1 MNKARSP
8 AQSQTLLLICLRLL
22 SEGINVYILCLRVS
36 NYIPNSRTE
45 GIRIR
50 FSTNFLIF
58 AEYKYK
64 TILKNKQT
72 HNILLTV
79 AAALLLSLTG
89 NISLSAAQDG
99 RLGLRTVCIDAGHGG
114 TDPGCVSKDKKTYES
129 KIALDVA
136 KRLSDKIKSGFPDVK
151 VVMTR
156 STDTFITLAGRAD
169 VANKNNADLFIS
181 IHVNTASSSAANGYS
196 IHVLGQS
203 SNKNRDLFA
212 YNMDV
217 CKREN
222 SVIMMEDDYTTKY
235 QGFDPSDPESFI
247 FFNLM
252 QNAHLEQSLRFAEDV
267 EKAMSAGPMRT
278 SRGIW
283 QDPFFVLW
291 KTAMP
296 AALIEI
302 GFMSNTTDLAS
313 MRTES
318 GREKI
323 AQDIYVAF
331 SVFKKRYDS
340 SVNVKAG
347 AAPAAAKPAA
357 AKPAAAENAG
367 QSTQA
372 VVNARQAKA
381 VYGTQVLA
389 SGKLM
394 KDNDPFFKGYKVTRV
409 KSGNIYKYI
418 IGVSDTPDGA
428 RTQFSKIRKLY
439 PGSFLV
445 AIKDETVTIL
455 K

>member
-1 MNKARSP
+1 MNKAMSP
-8 AQSQTLLLICLRLL
+8 AQSQTLLRICLRLL

-36 NYIPNSRTE
+36 NYIPNSRTK

-58 AEYKYK
+58 AKYKYK

-72 HNILLTV
+72 HKILLMAV
-79 AAALLLSLTG
+79 AALMLSLAG
-89 NISLSAAQDG
+89 NISLNAAQDG

-136 KRLSDKIKSGFPDVK
+136 KRLSDKIKAGFPDVK

-357 AKPAAAENAG
+357 AENAG

-394 KDNDPFFKGYKVTRV
+394 KDNAPFFKGYKVTRV

-418 IGVSDTPDGA
+418 ICVSDTPDGA

-439 PGSFLV
+439 PGSFFV
-445 AIKDETVTIL
+445 AGKDETVTIL